1 MDFIAG
7 SKEISKAV
15 SDKYNIDYYFNGLN
29 MKVLS
34 RFYLMLKM
42 KFIRKTYIN

>member
-15 SDKYNIDYYFNGLN
+15 SDKYTLTLKIKR
-29 MKVLS
+29 KV
-34 RFYLMLKM
+34 
-42 KFIRKTYIN
+42 NV